1 MPEWP
6 NPKNLSKEEL
16 ENSDCIVAKF
26 YRLLRRRG
34 VDAKDGDISND
45 KLKEAT
51 YSIMLG
57 MLTGEMSEED
67 KAVMMELMDE
77 LSQKPVMVVLNRL
90 GYHKYNISYTYFN
103 PQNEHSDEDL

>member
-51 YSIMLG
+51 YSIMHG

>member
-1 MPEWP
+1 
-6 NPKNLSKEEL
+6 
-16 ENSDCIVAKF
+16 
-26 YRLLRRRG
+26 
-34 VDAKDGDISND
+34 
-45 KLKEAT
+45 
-51 YSIMLG
+51 MLG